1 MDKDSKNINI
11 KNKQI
16 FSLHYP
22 ERKNLMLTFGK
33 IEEMADYKLFYSIS
47 TYTGSSGS
55 PIILFDNAKV
65 IGIHFGYDKFFQ

>member
-22 ERKNLMLTFGK
+22 ERKNLMFFFGK
-33 IEEMADYKLFYSIS
+33 IEEMADYKLFNSIS

-55 PIILFDNAKV
+55 PIILFDIAKV
-65 IGIHFGYDKFFQ
+65 IGIHFGYDKFF